1 MSYRN
6 VAYNPKNESMKLF
19 TWDEN
24 GNRISY
30 DVSYCPYL
38 YIESNNKPDSTSIF
52 NTPLKKR
59 SFKNQYERGK
69 YIKESNIKRLFGNL
83 QCNQQFLIDTFWRDY
98 EKPEFVKHQ
107 LKVMFLDIETYSV
120 EDFPNIE
127 TADHVINL
135 ITCYDTITEKYT
147 TFGLKKPYK
156 PKNADEVYVECYNE
170 KELLLKFVKYWSSD
184 CPDVV
189 VGWNSH
195 GFDIPYIINRITNM
209 LGFEEVQKLSPV
221 GRVYNRSMKGQFGK
235 EVIRWFIEGVSN
247 VDYLDIYK
255 RFAPNRENYKLDTIA
270 RLELNETKV
279 DYGSSNL
286 SDLADSNWELFV
298 DYNIQDVKLVVKLEK
313 TLKYIELLRMLA
325 IAGLTTIEAAMGSM
339 TVIVGACA
347 IRAKQRNQIIPTFI
361 RPPDDGSQNAGA
373 FVKEPEPGFQRNIVS
388 FDANSLYPNTMITL
402 NLSPETKIGK
412 VVSNKEGIIS
422 IKDINNNIY
431 KLSTDKFAS
440 LVKEKELS
448 ISKAGVLFTQKKK
461 GLIPE
466 VVDHYYNK
474 RVEVKKEHSKIKK
487 RLAANPDNRELE
499 YESNRLDIKQL
510 TIKIFINSVYGALGN
525 KVFPLGDDDLAESIT
540 LTGQAV
546 IKESA
551 EIVKRF
557 IKNKIDKDPGEI
569 NKYSDTDSCYFA
581 LNDLVT
587 HYKIEP
593 VKNGKVTNEFY
604 NIVEGVTEYLN
615 TEIQE
620 WGRRVLNSKDCRFI
634 FKREKI
640 CDVACFFRKK
650 RYVLHVLDDEG
661 IPVNDFKYVGVEV
674 KRTTMPA
681 NVKPL
686 VKNIIETMLISQDQH
701 KTNKEVENAY
711 ETFINLGIDD
721 ISEVSGI
728 KGLEKYSSLSEGFE
742 TAKGMPHHVKA
753 AYFYNELLSKLGID
767 KKYEK
772 IQSGDKIKH
781 FAVKTP
787 NRYGIKKIAY
797 KYYYPEEFKDCFQ
810 PDYEKMFEKIVYSVV
825 ERFYENV
832 KWKPKKPGE
841 LTQTDLFD
849 LLSFDS

>member
-19 TWDEN
+19 TWDQD

-38 YIESNNKPDSTSIF
+38 FIESNNKPDNTSIF

-59 SFKNQYERGK
+59 QFKNQYERSK
-69 YIKESNIKRLFGNL
+69 FIKESNIKRLFGNL
-83 QCNQQFLIDTFWRDY
+83 QCNQQFLIDSFWQEY
-98 EKPEFVKHQ
+98 EKPEFVKHP
-107 LKVMFLDIETYSV
+107 LKVMFLDIETYSI

-135 ITCYDTITEKYT
+135 ITCYDSITEKYT
-147 TFGLKKPYK
+147 TFGLKKSYK
-156 PKNADEVYVECYNE
+156 PKHSDEIYVECYNE
-170 KELLLKFVKYWSSD
+170 KELLLKFVKYWSQD
-184 CPDVV
+184 HPDVV

-195 GFDIPYIINRITNM
+195 GFDIPYIINRITNV
-209 LGFEEVQKLSPV
+209 LDFEEVQKLSPV

-279 DYGSSNL
+279 DYGSANL

-325 IAGLTTIEAAMGSM
+325 VAGLTTIEAAMGSM

-347 IRAKQRNQIIPTFI
+347 IRAKQRGQVIPTFI

-412 VVSNKEGIIS
+412 VVSSNEDTVS
-422 IKDINNNIY
+422 IKDINNNVY
-431 KLSTDKFAS
+431 KLTKEKFGA
-440 LVKEKELS
+440 LVKDKELA

-474 RVEVKKEHSKIKK
+474 RVEVKRQLTKVKK
-487 RLAANPDNRELE
+487 KLLSDPSNREIEL
-499 YESNRLDIKQL
+499 ESNRLDIKQL

-557 IKNKIDKDPGEI
+557 IQEKINKDPGEV
-569 NKYSDTDSCYFA
+569 NKYSDTDSCYFV
-581 LNDLVT
+581 LDDLVT
-587 HYKIEP
+587 FYNVAA
-593 VKNGKVTNEFY
+593 VKDGKVTKEFY
-604 NIVEGVTEYLN
+604 EIVENVTKYLN
-615 TEIQE
+615 EEIHK
-620 WGRRVLNSKDCRFI
+620 WGNKVLNSKDCRFI

-681 NVKPL
+681 SVKPL
-686 VKNIIETMLISQDQH
+686 VKKIIETMLTTQDQH
-701 KTNKEVENAY
+701 LTNKEVEKAY
-711 ETFINLGIDD
+711 EHFIQLNVED

-728 KGLEKYSSLSEGFE
+728 KGLEKYSSLSEGFS

-753 AYFYNELLSKLGID
+753 AYHYNELLAKMGID
-767 KKYEK
+767 KKYER

-787 NRYGIKKIAY
+787 NRYGVKKIAF
-797 KYYYPEEFKDCFQ
+797 KYYYPEEFKDIFQ

-832 KWKPKKPGE
+832 KWRPKKPGE